1 MSGDVFCP
9 FSTRI
14 SASFCL
20 PPNACRGERC
30 GARGRTAPDSFNL
43 SLTDPCRICFAALRR
58 RGSSMPTAHSAA
70 SACLLVCGGLSG
82 GAGALAIRIAEQP
95 GGWGQCGGGLLR
107 HEPPSHPRTQRMKIG
122 FRITTAARKTSS
134 AQGATIAAETAAP
147 RGCWR
152 HDPRSGARAKPKT
165 ERRTGS
171 EIAEIRSDSVSSRQN
186 RWAAMRR
193 RASG

>member
-1 MSGDVFCP
+1 MRLDRHLAPKISRMDGGFQKTHARP
-9 FSTRI
+9 KIISPASTT
-14 SASFCL
+14 
-20 PPNACRGERC
+20 PPNLWLPFRK
-30 GARGRTAPDSFNL
+30 
-43 SLTDPCRICFAALRR
+43 R

-82 GAGALAIRIAEQP
+82 DAGALAIRSAEQP

-122 FRITTAARKTSS
+122 FRITTAARRTSS

>member
-1 MSGDVFCP
+1 MCKRLLAYP
-9 FSTRI
+9 PRI
-14 SASFCL
+14 SASFSL

-30 GARGRTAPDSFNL
+30 GARIAPDSFSYSHAN
-43 SLTDPCRICFAALRR
+43 PCRIGSAAARFFD
-58 RGSSMPTAHSAA
+58 AA

-82 GAGALAIRIAEQP
+82 DAGALAIRSAEQP

-107 HEPPSHPRTQRMKIG
+107 HEPPSHPRTQRMKTR
-122 FRITTAARKTSS
+122 FRITTAARRTSS

-171 EIAEIRSDSVSSRQN
+171 EIAEIRSDSVSRRQN

>member
-1 MSGDVFCP
+1 M
-9 FSTRI
+9 TKK
-14 SASFCL
+14 
-20 PPNACRGERC
+20 
-30 GARGRTAPDSFNL
+30 L
-43 SLTDPCRICFAALRR
+43 SLALCRLGSPELRR

-82 GAGALAIRIAEQP
+82 DAGALAIRSAEQP
-95 GGWGQCGGGLLR
+95 GGWGQCGGVLLR

-122 FRITTAARKTSS
+122 FRITTAARRTSS